1 MALLRALPASLLA
14 LSTLSL
20 APARPL
26 VATSA
31 NESQPFAQGGA
42 LVWTD
47 ARREFPLLH
56 LGLGDVRL
64 RLTDSRTLRMNPRG
78 TLAAAGGL
86 SGRLLVLTIV
96 RGGNSD
102 LVLADR
108 AAHDTRPLQRVNTR
122 AWEWRGTLL
131 QNRLLFGRIE
141 FSAHRFQIAL
151 ANLGSGR
158 VRILDTVEGHAAY
171 AEPGQIAG
179 RYAVWAR
186 CPDNLCSIV
195 RYDLATG
202 RIVRVPNEAAYS
214 NPIYAP
220 SVDARGAVYYA
231 RSTLRCGSG
240 VELLRWTPGSR
251 PATVALLPAGFDVR
265 FSSTESIPG
274 GTRVLFD
281 RVDCA
286 RKTADVYAVDDR

>member
-1 MALLRALPASLLA
+1 VALLRALPAALLA

-20 APARPL
+20 DPARPL
-26 VATSA
+26 VATPA
-31 NESQPFAQGGA
+31 NESQPFGRGGA

-47 ARREFPLLH
+47 ARREFSLLH

-64 RLTDSRTLRMNPRG
+64 RLADGRTTRVNPRG

-86 SGRLLVLTIV
+86 SRRLLVLAVV

-102 LVLADR
+102 LVLVDR
-108 AAHDTRPLQRVNTR
+108 VTRLMRVPKRVNTLK
-122 AWEWRGTLL
+122 WEWRGTLSR
-131 QNRLLFGRIE
+131 NRLLFGRIE
-141 FSAHRFQIAL
+141 FAAHRFQIVL
-151 ANLGSGR
+151 ADLAAGSVR
-158 VRILDTVEGHAAY
+158 VLDTVEGHAAY
-171 AEPGQIAG
+171 VEPGQIAG

-202 RIVRVPNEAAYS
+202 RIVRAPNGAAYS
-214 NPIYAP
+214 NPVYAP
-220 SVDARGAVYYA
+220 SVGANGAVYYA
-231 RSTLRCGSG
+231 RSNRRCGSG
-240 VELLRWTPGSR
+240 VTLLRWQPGSPPGTLQR
-251 PATVALLPAGFDVR
+251 LPAGFDLR
-265 FSSTESIPG
+265 FSSTEAIPG

-281 RVDCA
+281 RIDCA

>member
-1 MALLRALPASLLA
+1 MAPLRALPVALLA
-14 LSTLSL
+14 LSTFSL

-31 NESQPFAQGGA
+31 NESQPFGHGGA

-64 RLTDSRTLRMNPRG
+64 RLADGRTLRMNPRG

-86 SGRLLVLTIV
+86 TGRLLVLAVV

-102 LVLADR
+102 LVLVDR
-108 AAHDTRPLQRVNTR
+108 ATHRTRPLQRVNTPT
-122 AWEWRGTLL
+122 WEWRGTLSR
-131 QNRLLFGRIE
+131 NRLLFGRIE
-141 FSAHRFQIAL
+141 FSAHRFEIAL
-151 ANLGSGR
+151 ADLGSGR

-202 RIVRVPNEAAYS
+202 RVVRAPNDAAYS
-214 NPIYAP
+214 NPVYAP
-220 SVDARGAVYYA
+220 SVDAGGVVYYA
-231 RSTLRCGSG
+231 RSKLRCGSG
-240 VELLRWTPGSR
+240 VTLFYWKPPSR
-251 PATVALLPAGFDVR
+251 PVTLARLPAGFDIR

-286 RKTADVYAVDDR
+286 RKTADVYAVDGR